1 MWPCSMRSSAAP
13 HSMPTRTPFRPAVA
27 CTSTNIYPW
36 VPSCWCHT
44 SPGEYPVVRLLR
56 TGYVGVL
63 LARVFSLTFLVAQ
76 RRLDSKLEFISKMS
90 FAIRQRFGILS
101 GGAENFL
108 HELTESLAAGAAD
121 MENTMKDVME
131 SCSISKAV
139 LDDFSVCESIING
152 EARLAAKDTAIFVEV
167 KRTLA
172 KFYADHVRL
181 LCVL

>member
-1 MWPCSMRSSAAP
+1 
-13 HSMPTRTPFRPAVA
+13 
-27 CTSTNIYPW
+27 
-36 VPSCWCHT
+36 
-44 SPGEYPVVRLLR
+44 
-56 TGYVGVL
+56 
-63 LARVFSLTFLVAQ
+63 
-76 RRLDSKLEFISKMS
+76 MS

-108 HELTESLAAGAAD
+108 HELSESVAAGAAD

-152 EARLAAKDTAIFVEV
+152 EARLAAKDAAIFVEV
-167 KRTLA
+167 KNTLA

-181 LCVL
+181 LSVCDQECTLILFL